1 MKATKWGSLSFP
13 LLLLIITACSKSP
26 NDSKPVD
33 PLVSQGK
40 AVYMST
46 CIACHNIDPKLPGSV
61 GPDVANSS
69 YELLFARITKAEYP
83 EGYKPKR
90 TSKMMPA
97 FPQHEKD
104 VKAIHAY
111 LNSL

>member
-1 MKATKWGSLSFP
+1 MRTIKWGSFVFP
-13 LLLLIITACSKSP
+13 LLLTLLVACNKSTE
-26 NDSKPVD
+26 SKPVD
-33 PLVSQGK
+33 PLISQGK

-46 CIACHNIDPKLPGSV
+46 CIACHNADPKLPGSV
-61 GPDVANSS
+61 GPDIAGSS

-83 EGYKPKR
+83 AGYTPKR

-97 FPQHEKD
+97 FPQHEND